1 MKILTPKPVP
11 GNKVD
16 NLISELIFRV
26 DSLLEHVRKIDEILS
41 NHPISTVDTDITPGE
56 NSVICENSYSSYV
69 TKPSFSP
76 EFEEVLIEATDDPP
90 LK

>member
-16 NLISELIFRV
+16 NLISELIWRT
-26 DSLLEHVRKIDEILS
+26 DRLIEHVRKIDEILS
-41 NHPISTVDTDITPGE
+41 NHPISKVETDITPGE
-56 NSVICENSYSSYV
+56 NSVTCDSSDSSDSSYV

-76 EFEEVLIEATDDPP
+76 ELEEIFIETPP
-90 LK
+90 R